1 MSQEHPIVSITGA
14 SGAGTTVVKEAF
26 SIIFRRE
33 GIEPAFVGSEDFR
46 RYDRQEMQAV
56 IQKAEEQGKTIS
68 PYGPDANRF
77 DLLEELFKNYSE
89 NGHGRLRRY
98 ITHQIAQKTGQQEGV
113 FTDWEDLPPDS
124 DLLFYEGLHG
134 GVVASRWSRRKMSTS
149 HNPKVIIERRNAAKS
164 SGVDVAQYVDL
175 LIGVVPV
182 VNLEWIQKIH
192 SDINMRGFSDAET
205 ANRIVGRMRDYIHF
219 ITPQFSL
226 TDINFQ
232 RVPIVD
238 TSNPF
243 VAADVP
249 IDSECMVVI
258 RFREP
263 KKFDFPDLLKRID
276 GAAMSRPNTMIIP
289 GGGMKQAID
298 VICTPLILKLVE
310 NSHAEN
316 LSTA

>member
-1 MSQEHPIVSITGA
+1 MSQQHPIVAITGA

-33 GIEPAFVGSEDFR
+33 GIDAAFVGSEDFR
-46 RYDRQEMQAV
+46 RYDRQEMKTV
-56 IQKAEEQGKTIS
+56 LAEAEKKGEIIS
-68 PYGPDANRF
+68 PYGPEANRF

-89 NGHGRLRRY
+89 MGAGRVRHY
-98 ITHQIAQKTGQQEGV
+98 ISSEIAEKTGEVEGV
-113 FTDWEDLPPDS
+113 FTDWEDVPAGS

-134 GVVASRWSRRKMSTS
+134 GVVASRWTRRKMSSS
-149 HNPKVIIERRNAAKS
+149 HNPKVVIERRNAGKTT
-164 SGVDVAQYVDL
+164 GVDVAQHVDL

-182 VNLEWIQKIH
+182 VNLEWIQKIRG
-192 SDINMRGFSDAET
+192 DINLRGYSDDNT
-205 ANRIVGRMRDYIHF
+205 ANRIVARMRDYIHF

-232 RVPIVD
+232 RVPVVD

-243 VAADVP
+243 IAAEVP
-249 IDSECMVVI
+249 IESECKVVI

-263 KKFDFPDLLKRID
+263 NKFDFLDLLKKID

-298 VICTPLILKLVE
+298 VICTPLISNLVE
-310 NSHAEN
+310 QRQV
-316 LSTA
+316 